1 MTEKE
6 EEKKLETDEKKV
18 ATKAVEDILALNKLG
33 ALCIRADN
41 FEKAEKILTKTL
53 KFYLEKIANQ
63 TVPYFFY
70 SILFCNIA
78 KAFSC
83 QKKFKE
89 AKPYYIEI
97 IKRHPLSKIL
107 IENQNILE
115 KYFNITDYEH
125 IYENKEKRNEK
136 DILIKFESLMK
147 FFDKNSESKKIFEEK
162 ILSNFK
168 DTKINTKSSLS
179 DCLVNL
185 AVILQIED
193 PEIKVS
199 LDMYILSIILDINN
213 HVPNVNFNNY
223 LREVNL
229 KLKSDE
235 YINRRIQYDLNDDS
249 IKIEPE
255 NALNNKNNNNEND
268 DNNNKFIFI
277 SMKWGEKYGADYVN
291 KLYNGIKKNFT
302 IKPFLFYCITEKKDG
317 LNENIKVIELQTK
330 FSGWMKK
337 SILFD
342 DKILN
347 QIENINNNTLL
358 CFIDLDMIIYNNINF
373 LNDYK
378 GNFALMKT
386 DDIKCEGSHNGYNS
400 SIVLYRKYFGKKI
413 YETMEKFEELLT
425 KQIVRFD
432 HYLEFIVKN
441 SDFLQDVFE
450 GKILDYN
457 TYCKDKKT
465 NELPE
470 NGAIIAFPR
479 SPKPHQ
485 CNEEWIKLYWS
496 LE

>member
-6 EEKKLETDEKKV
+6 EEKKLETDEKKA

-193 PEIKVS
+193 PDIKVS

-235 YINRRIQYDLNDDS
+235 YINRRRT
-249 IKIEPE
+249 KTT
-255 NALNNKNNNNEND
+255 NK
-268 DNNNKFIFI
+268 
-277 SMKWGEKYGADYVN
+277 
-291 KLYNGIKKNFT
+291 
-302 IKPFLFYCITEKKDG
+302 
-317 LNENIKVIELQTK
+317 
-330 FSGWMKK
+330 
-337 SILFD
+337 
-342 DKILN
+342 
-347 QIENINNNTLL
+347 
-358 CFIDLDMIIYNNINF
+358 
-373 LNDYK
+373 
-378 GNFALMKT
+378 
-386 DDIKCEGSHNGYNS
+386 H
-400 SIVLYRKYFGKKI
+400 
-413 YETMEKFEELLT
+413 
-425 KQIVRFD
+425 
-432 HYLEFIVKN
+432 
-441 SDFLQDVFE
+441 
-450 GKILDYN
+450 
-457 TYCKDKKT
+457 
-465 NELPE
+465 
-470 NGAIIAFPR
+470 
-479 SPKPHQ
+479 
-485 CNEEWIKLYWS
+485 
-496 LE
+496 